1 MYEDFRKIFDDIRNN
16 WSAVSERFQFA
27 SSKYFYRES
36 FIGLLL
42 FNRTFSNLPKT
53 GFIDYNLAFQ
63 YYDKDRRKVTLRRDG
78 IEKKIELPYKEV
90 VNFIDDPK
98 ATVTVNGPIGVY
110 QMPKAVLDETNDAF
124 EEFMAERP
132 NTTNESILRISS
144 LKSGNSKSNHVVTLE
159 RARYF
164 DQVRT
169 NLTLDH
175 QLDNDSFATLRIND
189 LTGDNSLPSYEKS
202 QLVNSI
208 GVSSVLAFQS
218 KGVWYYHMQSRQSNL
233 GVFTNMLSS
242 VGGTVLPP
250 ETDITDLV
258 EYAKSELKRE
268 LIEETGLDITNLEE
282 YSRFDI
288 VPLALLRELTRGGK
302 PEFMFLTVLGELSEK
317 EFDKIF
323 KAAES
328 KHEFKNDRFSNITS
342 FNDLI
347 SPAFTTNLLYAMK
360 YMQARHKITGDVVHL
375 S

>member
-63 YYDKDRRKVTLRRDG
+63 YYEKDRRSVTLSRDG
-78 IEKKIELPYKEV
+78 EEKQISLPYKELI
-90 VNFIDDPK
+90 NFIDEPD
-98 ATVTVNGPIGVY
+98 ATISIKSPVGTY
-110 QMPKAVLDETNDAF
+110 QMSQDIMDQTNDAF
-124 EEFMAERP
+124 EEFMADRP
-132 NTTNESILRISS
+132 NTTNDGILRLAS
-144 LKSGNSKSNHVVTLE
+144 LKPAGTGSKYSAVLE
-159 RARYF
+159 KASYY

-169 NLTLDH
+169 NLSLDH
-175 QLDNDSFATLRIND
+175 QLDNDSFATMRIND
-189 LTGDNSLPSYEKS
+189 LTKDNVLPALEKS
-202 QLVNSI
+202 HLVNSI

-218 KGVWYYHMQSRQSNL
+218 KGIWYYHMQSRQSNL
-233 GVFTNMLSS
+233 GIFTNMLSS
-242 VGGTVLPP
+242 VGGTVQPP
-250 ETDITDLV
+250 KTEITDLV
-258 EYAKSELKRE
+258 DYAKSELKRE
-268 LIEETGLDITNLEE
+268 LIEETGLDIAHLEE

-317 EFDKIF
+317 EFDKVF
-323 KAAES
+323 KTAES
-328 KHEFKNDRFSNITS
+328 KSEFKNDRFSNITS

-347 SPAFTTNLLYAMK
+347 SPAFTTNLIYAHL
-360 YMQARHKITGDVVHL
+360 YMQKRHKIDGDVIRL
-375 S
+375 A